1 MKVMKL
7 TISNDNYIGWLGEIE
22 NFTIR
27 VAFLPNW
34 ILTLNLFRQQ
44 LRRIFETG
52 FLLYK
57 IKILYKI
64 KFFPEIMTNQI
75 NALWH

>member
-7 TISNDNYIGWLGEIE
+7 TISNDNYIGWPGEIE
-22 NFTIR
+22 SFTIR